1 MENSKFAGNTIQL
14 SIPMRLESL
23 NSNDRIGV
31 MLGSGEV
38 VQGLFGSYTD
48 SKLELTLVGTDNKT
62 TIKVDEIIKLDIP
75 QLAKSAMNVGCP

>member
-1 MENSKFAGNTIQL
+1 MENSKFAGNNIQL
-14 SIPMRLESL
+14 PIPRRLESL
-23 NSNDRIGV
+23 NSNDRIDV
-31 MLGSGEV
+31 TLGSGEV

-75 QLAKSAMNVGCP
+75 ELVSKAR